1 MSIKPEETNLGK
13 YSFKFTP
20 YSEQD
25 HFALCHLAKLHG
37 TSKGQVIKVAFHEWL
52 KDNLSKEIEM
62 AAMMTDVLEAL
73 NDPSMRSRN
82 GLR

>member
-1 MSIKPEETNLGK
+1 MSIKPEETNLGQ

-25 HFALCHLAKLHG
+25 HFALCHLAKLHN

-52 KDNLSKEIEM
+52 KDHFPKEIEL
-62 AAMMTDVLEAL
+62 AAMMSEIMEVQ
-73 NDPSMRSRN
+73 
-82 GLR
+82 

>member
-1 MSIKPEETNLGK
+1 MSIKPEETNLGQ

>member
-1 MSIKPEETNLGK
+1 MSLKPEETNLGK